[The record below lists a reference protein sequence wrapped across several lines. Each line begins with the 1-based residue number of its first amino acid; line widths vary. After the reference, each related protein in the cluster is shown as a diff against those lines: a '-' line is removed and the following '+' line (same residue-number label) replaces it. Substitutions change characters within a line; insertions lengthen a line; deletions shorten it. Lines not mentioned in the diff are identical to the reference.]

1 MQLST
6 ELKYGLRNF
15 ISIPLSQRA
24 NSSYNAEDIKT
35 DDAAGGFYPNMA
47 DYALPF
53 SLSGMWKKKADVL
66 PPETLHQLEMMR
78 RAEEIKQQNAH
89 VKENLNAKPKPAS
102 RKRRDA
108 ERAAAKAQQQVSIH

>member
-1 MQLST
+1 
-6 ELKYGLRNF
+6 
-15 ISIPLSQRA
+15 
-24 NSSYNAEDIKT
+24 
-35 DDAAGGFYPNMA
+35 MA

-89 VKENLNAKPKPAS
+89 VKENLHERAKPKPAS

-108 ERAAAKAQQQVSIH
+108 ERAAARAQQQVRRTDAAHKEGGAS